1 MHYLAGALLIL
12 QFGMIWLL
20 EKKIS
25 IQGLDAF
32 ALGLW
37 VIAIVL
43 LFLPITTLRRKGNVA
58 EGSSYVETEVLVDS
72 GIYAIVR
79 HPQYLG
85 WILMYPVVFLFNPRW
100 EIAAVGIAGMVCMYL
115 VTLQEDEHLIK
126 KFGEQYVLYMQ
137 SVPRLNPLAGFLKRI
152 RRQQV

>member
-25 IQGLDAF
+25 ILGLDILG
-32 ALGLW
+32 LGLW
-37 VIAIVL
+37 VIGLVL
-43 LFLPITTLRRKGNVA
+43 IFLPMITLRRKGNVP
-58 EGSSYVETEVLVDS
+58 EDNSYVETEVLVDS

-100 EIAAVGIAGMVCMYL
+100 EIAAVGITGMVCMFL
-115 VTLQEDEHLIK
+115 VVKQEEEILIK

-137 SVPRLNPLAGFLKRI
+137 SVPRLNPFLGILRLM
-152 RRQQV
+152 RRL